1 VTTPMDPGAAPAST
15 PPTPVCPRHPDRV
28 SYVTCQRCG
37 RPACPECQRPAA
49 VGIHCVDCV
58 REAARRAP
66 ATRTVLGG
74 TVRGGRPVI
83 TIGIIGLNALSF
95 VLQVVLPGWQSALIF
110 RPVWGDTEP
119 YRFLTAAFLH
129 ASIPHIAFNMIALW
143 FIGPYLEIVLGR
155 WRYVALYLLSALGG
169 SVMVLLLADPF
180 GQSWITGVLG
190 ASGAIFGLF
199 GAVVLVARRLG
210 QSVRSMFV
218 VIALNLV
225 MGFTI
230 PGISWQGHVGGLVV
244 GLLLGAVFAYAPRS
258 RQRQA
263 ALVATIAMGAV
274 LIAIAVLRYASVGA

>member
-1 VTTPMDPGAAPAST
+1 MDPGASAVPAPPA
-15 PPTPVCPRHPDRV
+15 PVCPRHPDRV

-58 REAARRAP
+58 REAARRSP

-74 TVRGGRPVI
+74 RVRDGRPVVTI
-83 TIGIIGLNALSF
+83 TIIGLNVVSYL
-95 VLQVVLPGWQSALIF
+95 LQLVVPGYQDALIF
-110 RPVWGDTEP
+110 APSVGDVEP

-155 WRYVALYLLSALGG
+155 WRYVTLYLLAALGG
-169 SVMVLLLADPF
+169 DVMVLLLADPA
-180 GQSWITGVLG
+180 GASWHIGVLG

-225 MGFTI
+225 MSFTLA
-230 PGISWQGHVGGLVV
+230 GISWQGHVGGLVT
-244 GLLLGAVFAYAPRS
+244 GLVLGTVFAYAPRS
-258 RQRQA
+258 SQRQV
-263 ALVATIAMGAV
+263 ALVATVATGVALVVI
-274 LIAIAVLRYASVGA
+274 IVLRYAGVGG